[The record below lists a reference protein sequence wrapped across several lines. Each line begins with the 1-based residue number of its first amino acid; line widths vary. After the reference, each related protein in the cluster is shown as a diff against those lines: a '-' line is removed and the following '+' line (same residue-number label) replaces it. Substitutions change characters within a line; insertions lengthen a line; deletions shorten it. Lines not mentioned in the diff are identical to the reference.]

1 VRESL
6 SLIRTGEK
14 MLIYIGTTNDTSG
27 NPRRGWMRTTS
38 AGQVLGWIEEGYEGR
53 GAIAGYDDGESV
65 KITVAPAEFK
75 RLKRMSQEA
84 EKANK

>member
-1 VRESL
+1 
-6 SLIRTGEK
+6 
-14 MLIYIGTTNDTSG
+14 MLIYIGTTNDTNG

>member
-27 NPRRGWMRTTS
+27 NPRRGWIRTTS